1 MDLLI
6 IMPSNPWVI
15 ETEHGMR
22 GGGWVGRLRR
32 KAFKLQALAWHP
44 SIISFMLLLN
54 ADISQISTACIC
66 SVQNTQLL
74 VLLTLCWIHLPL
86 KILTKLRAVA
96 NYEFREE
103 KTRSTMKADT
113 NEAWPIQSKNEKSPR
128 VMCKTHRL
136 GGAGRNRFRK
146 KMADS
151 LSQKS
156 KPDHVQVRWHFTMSL
171 TCPTIRESRTMQAD
185 EPYKRQMYEVRE
197 SDRKLPVAQA
207 KTKEHLDCGLS
218 RNREIDRFE
227 NCLGGKCIGF
237 QEIWRTWLAR
247 EDGLWFS
254 AVEGTRSICPTLM
267 CS

>member
-22 GGGWVGRLRR
+22 GGGWVGGLRR

-44 SIISFMLLLN
+44 SIISFTLLLN
-54 ADISQISTACIC
+54 ADISQISTAYIC

-74 VLLTLCWIHLPL
+74 VLLTLSRIHLPV

-113 NEAWPIQSKNEKSPR
+113 NEAWPIQSKNEKGPR

-146 KMADS
+146 KMGLRRA
-151 LSQKS
+151 SQIMCKS
-156 KPDHVQVRWHFTMSL
+156 GGTLP
-171 TCPTIRESRTMQAD
+171 CPSH
-185 EPYKRQMYEVRE
+185 
-197 SDRKLPVAQA
+197 AQA
-207 KTKEHLDCGLS
+207 SGRAEPCKLMNLIK
-218 RNREIDRFE
+218 DR
-227 NCLGGKCIGF
+227 CM
-237 QEIWRTWLAR
+237 R
-247 EDGLWFS
+247 
-254 AVEGTRSICPTLM
+254 
-267 CS
+267 

>member
-15 ETEHGMR
+15 ETEHGMH
-22 GGGWVGRLRR
+22 GGGWVGGLRR

-44 SIISFMLLLN
+44 SIISFTLMLN

-74 VLLTLCWIHLPL
+74 VLPNLSRSHLAL

-96 NYEFREE
+96 DYEFREE

-113 NEAWPIQSKNEKSPR
+113 NKAWPIQSKNKKSPR
-128 VMCKTHRL
+128 LMCKTHSL

-156 KPDHVQVRWHFTMSL
+156 KPDHVHVRWHFTMSL
-171 TCPTIRESRTMQAD
+171 TRPSVRESRTM
-185 EPYKRQMYEVRE
+185 
-197 SDRKLPVAQA
+197 
-207 KTKEHLDCGLS
+207 
-218 RNREIDRFE
+218 
-227 NCLGGKCIGF
+227 
-237 QEIWRTWLAR
+237 
-247 EDGLWFS
+247 
-254 AVEGTRSICPTLM
+254 
-267 CS
+267 